1 MSSIDLLTGEAKTMG
16 FPSWAFKV
24 CQVVLGG
31 GAGGQVGELELWLFL
46 QICGA
51 VSAPA
56 ISRASWPQLS
66 GGKNTG
72 GWTGH
77 SWSLFLRLNLICILN
92 DGWVLASH

>member
-1 MSSIDLLTGEAKTMG
+1 M
-16 FPSWAFKV
+16 
-24 CQVVLGG
+24 VLGG

-66 GGKNTG
+66 RGKKSG
-72 GWTGH
+72 AGRVIAGH
-77 SWSLFLRLNLICILN
+77 HFSVSIVHLY
-92 DGWVLASH
+92 SQ